1 MSGPASFQ
9 SNFTFINELPPAP
22 THPRLNG
29 LVNIM
34 GPNTNDRFSLY
45 EQTTKGATDYKEAL
59 TGNWIATPLSN
70 TFFSKENIQ
79 ILQNGIRAGVFKATN
94 QYIGSQDEDEL
105 KTIMRS
111 IFLQYSANMPDH
123 IKEQIIALNNKVLAY
138 CVPNIVGELDGYI
151 KYRRDISTLAMPMQM
166 PAMVSNKGNKVL
178 ELKPWF

>member
-9 SNFTFINELPPAP
+9 SNFTFIEQLPPAP

-34 GPNTNDRFSLY
+34 APNTQERFYLY
-45 EQTTKGATDYKEAL
+45 EQTSKGVSDYKDAL
-59 TGNWIATPLSN
+59 TGNLENTQLSN
-70 TFFSKENIQ
+70 TFFSKQNIQ
-79 ILQNGIRAGVFKATN
+79 ILQNAIRADVFKATN
-94 QYIGSQDEDEL
+94 QYIGNQDENEL

-111 IFLQYSANMPDH
+111 IFLQYSANRPNY
-123 IKEQIIALNNKVLAY
+123 IKEQVKALNNKVLSY
-138 CVPNIVGELDGYI
+138 CVPDIVGEIDGYL

-166 PAMVSNKGNKVL
+166 PAMISNKGNKVL